1 MINIWINALVSSF
14 IVSVVSF
21 SGALFLS
28 LNKKLLQKL
37 VFVLVSFAVGA
48 LFGNVFFILVPE
60 SFHEIKNEQ
69 TIGLLVLTGLLLMFI
84 IEKFIHWNHTHD
96 LQQIKAVSALGPVSL
111 VTDALHNFTDGILI
125 AASWMISPEAGIA
138 TTIAVLL
145 HEIPQ
150 EISDFGILIHAG
162 YSRKKALLY
171 NFFAACAA
179 IFGALLTLIAGKYL
193 AGISIY
199 IMPIAAGGF
208 IYLAGSDLIPE
219 LHREKSKRKSLLQF
233 VAILAGLAL
242 MFYINS
248 NSEHTH
254 AISED
259 CSIEKH
265 HHHEH

>member
-1 MINIWINALVSSF
+1 MNDIWINTLVSTF

-28 LNKKLLQKL
+28 LSKTVLQKI

-60 SFHEIKNEQ
+60 SFHEIKNGQ
-69 TIGLLVLTGLLLMFI
+69 TIGILVLSGLLMMFI
-84 IEKFIHWNHTHD
+84 LEKFIHWNHNHD
-96 LQQIKAVSALGPVSL
+96 LHQIKTISAIGPVSL

-125 AASWMISPEAGIA
+125 AASWMVSPELGVA

-150 EISDFGILIHAG
+150 EIGDFAILIHAG
-162 YSRKKALLY
+162 YSRKKALLF
-171 NFFAACAA
+171 NFFAACTA
-179 IFGALLTLIAGKYL
+179 ILGSIITLIAGNYIT
-193 AGISIY
+193 GISIY

-219 LHREKSKRKSLLQF
+219 LQHEKSKRKSLLQF
-233 VAILAGLAL
+233 LAILAGLAL

-248 NSEHTH
+248 HSEHSH

-259 CSIEKH
+259 CSIEN